1 MKVADQKKNEAKVDS
16 KHWWPL
22 HLSEEIKRY
31 KYYSK
36 YTSSWN
42 RDVQVLTVLFS
53 FVFNFNLEIMHSFD

>member
-1 MKVADQKKNEAKVDS
+1 MKLADKKKKNEAKVDS

-42 RDVQVLTVLFS
+42 RDVQLLILQFYSHLFLIS
-53 FVFNFNLEIMHSFD
+53 T